1 MQTELSKHVE
11 ENHSNLS
18 NKSFIIHPRLAW
30 MLYYQEVHMVK
41 KVCERFGISRK
52 TFYKWWNRYDNSGKD
67 TKSLFDISKKPHHSP
82 LATPQH
88 IIQVI
93 IKAKLETGYGQRKL
107 KKYIK
112 NKYDISL
119 SEHTIWKITKQYSN
133 DNGVLLDPNV
143 ILDSDCEAG
152 NIIQMSVKKIH
163 AYAKPQPYVM
173 YTAIDQAT
181 HLRISKIYEEPL
193 LENTIDFIKFIKDKF
208 PFLIKMLYTPME
220 QIFEINT
227 SQLCPTS
234 SLNINQIEQRYFTN
248 HQLETSLVASVHAQ
262 DDQHFFKESV
272 FTSIDDANRKLK
284 RYLNNLNN
292 HRQMS
297 TLNGL
302 TPLQKL
308 RMIEEYRKI
317 LYFDLIESD

>member
-1 MQTELSKHVE
+1 
-11 ENHSNLS
+11 
-18 NKSFIIHPRLAW
+18 
-30 MLYYQEVHMVK
+30 
-41 KVCERFGISRK
+41 
-52 TFYKWWNRYDNSGKD
+52 
-67 TKSLFDISKKPHHSP
+67 
-82 LATPQH
+82 
-88 IIQVI
+88 
-93 IKAKLETGYGQRKL
+93 
-107 KKYIK
+107 
-112 NKYDISL
+112 
-119 SEHTIWKITKQYSN
+119 
-133 DNGVLLDPNV
+133 
-143 ILDSDCEAG
+143 
-152 NIIQMSVKKIH
+152 
-163 AYAKPQPYVM
+163 M